1 MSVDLVAK
9 WTLLNLLKRE
19 NWRISAYVK
28 IDKENVRRF
37 VRFGTVSVV

>member
-1 MSVDLVAK
+1 MSVDVVAK
-9 WTLLNLLKRE
+9 WTLLNLLKRD

-28 IDKENVRRF
+28 IDIENVRRF

>member
-28 IDKENVRRF
+28 IDIENVRRF

>member
-1 MSVDLVAK
+1 MRVDVVGK
-9 WTLLNLLKRE
+9 WTLLNFVKRE

-28 IDKENVRRF
+28 IDIENVRRF